1 MSASTLGSLN
11 AAHASPTARAHAAP
25 NSAVASIAAFVN
37 AVESDELSNRQRIE
51 AAAQALASKAN
62 KPITTPV
69 VSQVA
74 DLANV
79 EVRRR
84 EARAIAHR
92 AAQIQGGGS

>member
-11 AAHASPTARAHAAP
+11 SAHATPTARAHAAP
-25 NSAVASIAAFVN
+25 TSAVGAISAFVN
-37 AVESDELSNRQRIE
+37 AVESDELSNRHRIE

-74 DLANV
+74 NLANV
-79 EVRRR
+79 EVNRR